1 MSFLPISVTIFFS
14 QNNGNNSDTKECS
27 IDPNSEEEKSA
38 ECSLIFTI
46 NPSESFEIQKK
57 TNKMI
62 INENGD
68 ATDNNGNTTTNEI
81 GNENNGNEKYGI
93 IHVLGTGNFDKN
105 SFEDAVVLAKKSSFI
120 IQEFVRRI
128 LNDKI
133 EVKA

>member
-1 MSFLPISVTIFFS
+1 
-14 QNNGNNSDTKECS
+14 
-27 IDPNSEEEKSA
+27 
-38 ECSLIFTI
+38 
-46 NPSESFEIQKK
+46 
-57 TNKMI
+57 MI

-68 ATDNNGNTTTNEI
+68 TTDNNGNTTANEI